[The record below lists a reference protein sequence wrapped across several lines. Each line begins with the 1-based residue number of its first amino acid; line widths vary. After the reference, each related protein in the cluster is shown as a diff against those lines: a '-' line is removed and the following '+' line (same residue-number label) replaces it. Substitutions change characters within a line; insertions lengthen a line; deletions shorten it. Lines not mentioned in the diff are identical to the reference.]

1 MKINFARRVAIVLLC
16 AVATVSLS
24 ADSRHKRD
32 RDRDTVWVANRDLGT
47 VAVFDAASGDL
58 VELIPDLPGVHDIGV
73 SHRTG
78 KVFVSDD
85 ASRVYVLSA
94 ATRDL
99 IDTIQFAAGSRP
111 HHLSVSHDEK
121 TVWVGLFS
129 RNAIA
134 AIDTRTHDVREL
146 PSSTSR
152 TDGTAHAP
160 LTSPND
166 RVVFVPH
173 EGQNYVT
180 KVSARTGN
188 ELGAVTLGTAANSGP
203 SEVLATRDGELLFV
217 SMRNEDTVRTIDVD
231 SFEAT
236 GDPVTVG
243 DQPESLILTPGEQT
257 LIVSLRGTPARLAF
271 IDTEEMELETL
282 DIAPSGTNGDLAVP
296 SPDGR
301 YVYATFNTGIPGTGG
316 VVKVD
321 AFKRKILATFTY
333 PSTGRPHGLTY
344 VQGHDRRGHRR

>member
-1 MKINFARRVAIVLLC
+1 MRINFARHRL
-16 AVATVSLS
+16 AVATVSLRRTKRP
-24 ADSRHKRD
+24 RHS
-32 RDRDTVWVANRDLGT
+32 WNRDLGT
-47 VAVFDAASGDL
+47 SRSSIHGDL
-58 VELIPDLPGVHDIGV
+58 GKARTNLPGVHDIGV

-243 DQPESLILTPGEQT
+243 DATGVADPHAGRADADRQLARHSG
-257 LIVSLRGTPARLAF
+257 PARLY
-271 IDTEEMELETL
+271 
-282 DIAPSGTNGDLAVP
+282 
-296 SPDGR
+296 R
-301 YVYATFNTGIPGTGG
+301 
-316 VVKVD
+316 
-321 AFKRKILATFTY
+321 
-333 PSTGRPHGLTY
+333 
-344 VQGHDRRGHRR
+344 HRRDGARDTRYRALGYERRSGGAFS